1 MSNKQTKEYIW
12 HSLRAYLGLLWA
24 NHPWRTLISL
34 SHTVSSIILTVA
46 VPYIISLALADIIL
60 GNQQSFWNHIV
71 ALSVAVALVGLGNSI
86 GFATAIRLA
95 ARMERLATNLAFE
108 HLLSRGVS
116 FHANNPSG
124 KLVANATEYGK
135 SATRVLFDLLFSG
148 LIPYVLSSLIGI
160 GIVFFHSA
168 EIGAALAGVYVITV
182 IMTLLDSRRRSNV
195 RVKRKRVQDMTV
207 ANIADVITN
216 TQATKTFA
224 READE
229 LDTNDRLQQKL
240 LQLRFQDWTRAAIIG
255 SLRLTTLLILQVI
268 FIIFVAQ
275 KVQSNPD
282 FLGVGIY
289 AFTYTLGMVGKL
301 FELGALLRT
310 GEEALLGA
318 STMTKFLLESPEIVD
333 APNASKLKLTAGA
346 ISLSNVSFA
355 YPDETDKLIFDNFS
369 LDIPAG
375 QKVGLVG
382 HSGGGKSSLTRLL
395 LRFDGIQ
402 SGAITIDGQDISRV
416 TQHSLRESI
425 GYVPQEPLLFH
436 RSIRD
441 NIAYGKPD
449 ATDEQIIEAAK
460 KAYADE
466 FIDNLPDG
474 IDTIVGER
482 GVKLS
487 GGQRQRIAIARTIL
501 KDAPILV
508 LDEATSALDSESEV
522 YIQKALGS
530 LMSQRTS
537 IVIAHRL
544 STIAKLDR
552 IIVLEKGKVVED
564 GSHTELLA
572 KDGVYA
578 RLWNHQSGGFIDE

>member
-1 MSNKQTKEYIW
+1 MSNRQTKEYIW
-12 HSLRAYLGLLWA
+12 HSLRAYLSLLWA

-108 HLLSRGVS
+108 HLLSRGVN

-135 SATRVLFDLLFSG
+135 SAIRVLFDLLFSG

-375 QKVGLVG
+375 QKIGLVG

-395 LRFDGIQ
+395 LRFDDIQ
-402 SGAITIDGQDISRV
+402 SGTITIDGQDISRV

-466 FIDNLPDG
+466 FITDLPDG

-572 KDGVYA
+572 KDGVYV